1 MEYTYVMKNLIM
13 VLPTKDMEE
22 KANAFKNSF
31 FTEGEFV
38 INGSALFDHL
48 EYFEWLEINEANRDA
63 ATVRADW
70 VPATTF
76 FALRESDDK
85 IVGIIDIRHNLNNA
99 NLAAY
104 WGHIGYSVAPEER
117 NKGFA
122 VQMLNFA
129 KDYAAKLGLNKVMLS
144 CPASNTASI
153 KTIVKCG
160 GVLTGTVPYGDD
172 TMLNIYWIDLKD

>member
-1 MEYTYVMKNLIM
+1 M

-22 KANAFKNSF
+22 KADAFKNSF

-48 EYFEWLEINEANRDA
+48 EYFEWLEINEANRSE

-76 FALRESDDK
+76 FALRESDEK
-85 IVGIIDIRHNLNNA
+85 IVGIIDIRHNLNNVFLSSYA
-99 NLAAY
+99 
-104 WGHIGYSVAPEER
+104 GHIGYSVAPEER
-117 NKGFA
+117 NKGIA

-129 KDYAAKLGLNKVMLS
+129 KEYALGLGLDKVMLS
-144 CPASNTASI
+144 CATTNTASI
-153 KTIVKCG
+153 KTILKCG
-160 GVLTGTVPYGDD
+160 GELTDVVPYDDD
-172 TMLNIYWIDLKD
+172 TMLNIYWIDLNK